1 MDWMWEYYT
10 YMSRAEETAKELAE
24 AIEKIAL
31 AAGTMAEDLAALM
44 RELGALVYTRIK
56 KRTRAPRRRRA
67 AAPLVRPWRAR
78 RLAMQQNRP
87 PGIGMKGRRE
97 VEV

>member
-10 YMSRAEETAKELAE
+10 YMSRAADAAKKFAE
-24 AIEKIAL
+24 AVEEMAL
-31 AAGTMAEDLAALM
+31 AAWDAAEDLAALM

-87 PGIGMKGRRE
+87 PGIAPG
-97 VEV
+97 

>member
-10 YMSRAEETAKELAE
+10 YMSRAEEAAKKFAE
-24 AIEKIAL
+24 AVEEMAF
-31 AAGTMAEDLAALM
+31 AAWDAAEHLAALM
-44 RELGALVYTRIK
+44 RELGALVYTRVK

-87 PGIGMKGRRE
+87 PGIAPG
-97 VEV
+97 

>member
-31 AAGTMAEDLAALM
+31 AAGTMAEDLATLM

-87 PGIGMKGRRE
+87 PGIAPG
-97 VEV
+97 

>member
-44 RELGALVYTRIK
+44 RELGALVYTRVK

-78 RLAMQQNRP
+78 RLAMRQNRP
-87 PGIGMKGRRE
+87 PGIAPG
-97 VEV
+97 

>member
-44 RELGALVYTRIK
+44 RELGA
-56 KRTRAPRRRRA
+56 
-67 AAPLVRPWRAR
+67 PLVRPWRAR

-87 PGIGMKGRRE
+87 PGIASG
-97 VEV
+97 

>member
-44 RELGALVYTRIK
+44 RELGALAYTRIK
-56 KRTRAPRRRRA
+56 KRARAPHRRQA
-67 AAPLVRPWRAR
+67 SMPLTHPWRAR

-87 PGIGMKGRRE
+87 PGAALG
-97 VEV
+97 